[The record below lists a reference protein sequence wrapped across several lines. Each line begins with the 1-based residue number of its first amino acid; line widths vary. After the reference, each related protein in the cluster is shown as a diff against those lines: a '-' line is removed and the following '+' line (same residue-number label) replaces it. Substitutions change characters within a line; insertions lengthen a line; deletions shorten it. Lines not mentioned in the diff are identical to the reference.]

1 MPSTRR
7 CPRCRKAALTSSAVN
22 SKAAAKLH
30 VAALLYFGFRSF
42 PATALLLINVPF
54 AFIGGVAA
62 LALAHETVSLAS
74 LIGFITLAGIA
85 LRNGVLLIA
94 RYFRLVSIEKLPLNR
109 DTIVRGSQ
117 ERVAPV
123 LMTALTTAIALIP
136 LLFSRG
142 QPGKEFLYPIA
153 LVVVGGMVSTTLLDF
168 AVTPA
173 LFLRFCK
180 AIPAPL
186 DAEAITDAAETKS

>member
-1 MPSTRR
+1 
-7 CPRCRKAALTSSAVN
+7 
-22 SKAAAKLH
+22 
-30 VAALLYFGFRSF
+30 
-42 PATALLLINVPF
+42 
-54 AFIGGVAA
+54 
-62 LALAHETVSLAS
+62 
-74 LIGFITLAGIA
+74 
-85 LRNGVLLIA
+85 
-94 RYFRLVSIEKLPLNR
+94 LPLSR

-123 LMTALTTAIALIP
+123 MMTALTTAIALVP
-136 LLFSRG
+136 LIVGRG

-180 AIPAPL
+180 VVPAPA
-186 DAEAITDAAETKS
+186 DSAHGEAPAESVSAEAAAGTKS